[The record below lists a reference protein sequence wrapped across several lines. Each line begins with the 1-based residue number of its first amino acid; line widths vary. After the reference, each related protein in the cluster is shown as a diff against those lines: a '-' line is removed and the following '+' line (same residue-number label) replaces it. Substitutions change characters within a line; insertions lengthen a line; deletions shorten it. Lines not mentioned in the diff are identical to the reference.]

1 MLLQVDAVTAIAPPT
16 GQDEAAV
23 LALVDD
29 DEALRAE
36 IAAYL
41 RSHGFV
47 VLDAPDI
54 KGLEGHLA
62 REPVQLIIL
71 DLMLPGEDGLT
82 ACKRLSRRGGPPIL
96 MLSAM
101 ADDVDRI
108 LGLELGADDYL
119 GKPVNPRELL
129 ARVRAMLRRR
139 PMPDAAPQQGYHF
152 AGFRLELARRRLTA
166 PDGSTI
172 MLTPGEFSLLTVLL
186 QNPAR
191 VLSRDQLLDHA
202 RGEEAEVFDRAIDV
216 QISRL
221 RRKLQ
226 TAADGEII
234 RTHRGLGYML
244 DVKVTPV

>member
-1 MLLQVDAVTAIAPPT
+1 MQSDPLNAAALVS
-16 GQDEAAV
+16 GQDDAAV

-29 DEALRAE
+29 DEALRCE
-36 IAAYL
+36 IAEYL

-47 VLDAPDI
+47 VLDAPDVA
-54 KGLEGHLA
+54 GLESFLA
-62 REPVQLIIL
+62 RHPVHLIIL
-71 DLMLPGEDGLT
+71 DLMLPGEDGLS
-82 ACKRLSRRGGPPIL
+82 ACKRLSHGKGPPIL

-129 ARVRAMLRRR
+129 ARIRAMLRRR
-139 PMPDAAPQQGYHF
+139 SLPDAAPQQGYMF

-166 PDGSTI
+166 PDRSTI
-172 MLTPGEFSLLTVLL
+172 MLTPGEFSLLTALL

-202 RGEEAEVFDRAIDV
+202 RGEGAEVFDRAIDV

-226 TAADGEII
+226 GASGGEVI

-244 DVKVTPV
+244 DAKVTVI

>member
-1 MLLQVDAVTAIAPPT
+1 MDVVTAAALLPE
-16 GQDEAAV
+16 QDEGAV

-29 DEALRAE
+29 DDALRGE
-36 IAAYL
+36 ICGYL

-47 VLDAPDI
+47 VVDASDI
-54 KGLEGHLA
+54 AGLEDLLA
-62 REPVQLIIL
+62 RHPVQLIIL
-71 DLMLPGEDGLT
+71 DLMLPGEDGLS
-82 ACKRLSRRGGPPIL
+82 ACKRLSHRGGPPIL

-139 PMPDAAPQQGYHF
+139 LAPDATPHQGYQF
-152 AGFRLELARRRLTA
+152 AGFRLDLVRRRLTA
-166 PDGSTI
+166 PDRSTI
-172 MLTPGEFSLLTVLL
+172 MLTPGEFSLLNVLL
-186 QNPAR
+186 QHPLR
-191 VLSRDQLLDHA
+191 VLSRDELLDYA
-202 RGEEAEVFDRAIDV
+202 RGEGAEVFDRAIDV

-226 TAADGEII
+226 SAAGGDVI

-244 DVKVTPV
+244 DVKVQSI